1 MTLEVHYPRPHKP
14 HGARRA
20 PGASIRPGRRGS
32 RRDRARATGSTQTRI
47 PAHPVTPSCPTGKAE
62 PAAPAPPR
70 PGEGKGAAAAAAHPP
85 PRWIRPGSLR
95 KNSPQ
100 HHCAQQF
107 PIASC
112 WEQLLLPPGGLR
124 PPRPSGGAAADPRE
138 QRAGT
143 ASWLRR
149 GGRCSP
155 RTSGGTAPGTG
166 IIGHISPPLR
176 RDRPSPAES
185 RPKTG
190 FPRGRGRWDRLTAAR
205 GEKEEDVPGHPVG
218 RRRKHRRVI
227 AV

>member
-1 MTLEVHYPRPHKP
+1 MLGLPT
-14 HGARRA
+14 GTGTGRA
-20 PGASIRPGRRGS
+20 H
-32 RRDRARATGSTQTRI
+32 
-47 PAHPVTPSCPTGKAE
+47 PAPPPHPVTPSCPTGKAE

-70 PGEGKGAAAAAAHPP
+70 PGEGKGAAAAPAHPP

-107 PIASC
+107 PIASW
-112 WEQLLLPPGGLR
+112 WERLLLPPGGIR

-155 RTSGGTAPGTG
+155 RTPAPPLAPASSATSARPLPGPSQPGQNPAPNLASPVALGGG
-166 IIGHISPPLR
+166 II
-176 RDRPSPAES
+176 
-185 RPKTG
+185 
-190 FPRGRGRWDRLTAAR
+190 AR
-205 GEKEEDVPGHPVG
+205 
-218 RRRKHRRVI
+218 
-227 AV
+227 